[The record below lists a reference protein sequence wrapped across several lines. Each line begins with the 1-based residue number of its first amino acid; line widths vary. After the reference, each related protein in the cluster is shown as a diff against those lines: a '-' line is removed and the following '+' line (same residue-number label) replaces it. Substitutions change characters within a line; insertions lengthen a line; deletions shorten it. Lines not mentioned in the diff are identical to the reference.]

1 MAVFSLNQP
10 LSRFSLYVVM
20 SLEKITLYF
29 KLCCVYFF
37 KVLSLSF
44 TKVLIFRSSQT
55 ILLCIVG
62 ELARGD
68 SVAVA
73 CCGSDM

>member
-1 MAVFSLNQP
+1 MVVFSLNQH

-20 SLEKITLYF
+20 SLVKITLYF

-37 KVLSLSF
+37 KVLSLPF
-44 TKVLIFRSSQT
+44 TKVLIFRSSHT

-62 ELARGD
+62 KLAGGEF
-68 SVAVA
+68 VAVA